1 MDKHTKT
8 NELEKLNK
16 NSESNEFNT
25 TRDFVNGYEGHMPLG
40 TYFDVFDKIVNAKPS
55 YQRPYHHPDTKDM
68 DYTGNAWQHNL
79 IAAVLRGDKIPSIS
93 LRQTTTRINVDVA
106 KRAVDTYIQELLDGG
121 HRSRTLYNFY
131 KGHLKTADG
140 LEISIGGTVHDCGKK
155 RWDELPKE
163 VREHALQ
170 NIMLNID
177 VFVGLTDDEAGAKF
191 RTLNNLHEMTAQE
204 KRQSYRTQIAETV
217 RDLGAIDQTDLEV
230 FSMDSINKKRKFD
243 LVKLDPLGRDT
254 DELVATLV
262 YLFDTNFVSKELADR
277 DSFMSWKPSKGQLDS
292 LYQNDLA
299 VNSSK
304 SSKYNMESTDHTL
317 MSDVKFILT
326 MINKIVVENQF
337 NLSKGVKSNLSY
349 WTKASIVKLAFILDD
364 FIGRF
369 GKDSIEQMDVK
380 MFFDKLKS
388 VVDNKKSIFRAY
400 SRNTI
405 LDGKVVSSYEKPVDK
420 EVKAQIRTVW
430 GTGTRIDDYE
440 FVKLHI
446 DLNFNSTEWG
456 IHVLDK
462 LRDFTESQRKQIFA
476 RDNHKCVE
484 CGSEEKLEA
493 DHKLPWSKGGETTV
507 DNGQTLCEYHNRSKS
522 DKVDISTL
530 NTLSLEQLGDLFKM
544 GKVTQEQYNQSVFE
558 IMSAA

>member
-1 MDKHTKT
+1 MNKA

-16 NSESNEFNT
+16 DSESNEYNT
-25 TRDFVNGYEGHMPLG
+25 TREFSNGYEGHMSLG
-40 TYFDVFDKIVNAKPS
+40 TYFEVYGKVINSKPS
-55 YQRPYHHPDTKDM
+55 YQRPYHYPDTKDS
-68 DYTGNAWQHNL
+68 DYTGNDWQQNL
-79 IAAVLRGDKIPSIS
+79 IADVLRGGKIPSIS
-93 LRQTTTRINVDVA
+93 LRQTKEPVNVDIA
-106 KRAVDTYIQELLDGG
+106 TRAINTYIQELLDGG
-121 HRSRTLYNFY
+121 HRSRTMYNFY
-131 KGHLKTADG
+131 TGHLLTSEG
-140 LEISIGGTVHDCGKK
+140 LTISIGGTVHDCGKK

-170 NIMLNID
+170 NIILNID

-204 KRQSYRTQIAETV
+204 KRQSYRTQIAESV
-217 RDLGAIDQTDLEV
+217 RGLGAIDQTDLEI
-230 FSMDSINKKRKFD
+230 FSMDGINKKRKFD

-254 DELVATLV
+254 DELVATLI
-262 YLFDTNFVSKELADR
+262 YLFDANFVSKELADR

-299 VNSSK
+299 VSSSK
-304 SSKYNMESTDHTL
+304 SSKYNMESTKHDL
-317 MSDVKFILT
+317 MSGVKFILT

-337 NLSKGVKSNLSY
+337 NLSKGVKSNLPY
-349 WTKASIVKLAFILDD
+349 WTKSSIIKLAFILDD
-364 FIGRF
+364 LISRF

-388 VVDNKKSIFRAY
+388 VLDDKKPTFRAY
-400 SRNTI
+400 SRWTI
-405 LDGKVVSSYEKPVDK
+405 LDGKVVASYEKPVDK
-420 EVKAQIRTVW
+420 EVKSLIRGTW
-430 GTGTRIDDYE
+430 GTGARIDDYE

-462 LRDFTESQRKQIFA
+462 LRDFTESQRNQIFA

-493 DHKLPWSKGGETTV
+493 DHKLPWSKGGKTTI

-522 DKVDISTL
+522 DKVDVSTL
-530 NTLSLEQLGDLFKM
+530 NTLSLKQLGDLWKM
-544 GKVTQEQYNQSVFE
+544 NKVTQDQYNQSMFD
-558 IMSAA
+558 IMSQENAV